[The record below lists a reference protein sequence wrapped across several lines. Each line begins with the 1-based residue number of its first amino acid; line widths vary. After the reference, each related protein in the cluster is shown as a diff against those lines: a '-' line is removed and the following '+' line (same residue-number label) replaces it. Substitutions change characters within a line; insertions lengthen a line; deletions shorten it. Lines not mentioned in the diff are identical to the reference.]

1 MNAVHGGAEV
11 MSSQSYPEPQL
22 PIDDPA
28 EQLKALLTR
37 AQGGDLTVLP
47 ELRDTLD
54 RYPQIW
60 KNIGDLGKTAENALL
75 AAIAK
80 KDLATTEAI
89 RKYSEKLRAELGG
102 LTASPLEQLL
112 IDRLLLDWL
121 AVCAFG
127 ILATEELALVQ
138 DPFGLVREG
147 YVRREEAAHRRFL
160 RSAKVLAEVRR
171 LLGNALSPKQEPLS
185 CETISAVQRL
195 RVAGA

>member
-11 MSSQSYPEPQL
+11 MSNQSYPEPL
-22 PIDDPA
+22 PPVVDPA

-37 AQGGDLTVLP
+37 AQGGDLAVLP
-47 ELRDTLD
+47 ELRDALD

-60 KNIGDLGKTAENALL
+60 QNIGDLGKTAENALL

-89 RKYSEKLRAELGG
+89 RKYSENLRAELGG
-102 LTASPLEQLL
+102 LSASPLELLL
-112 IDRLLLDWL
+112 IDRLRLDWL
-121 AVCAFG
+121 AVNALD
-127 ILATEELALVQ
+127 ILATQELTLAQ
-138 DPFGLVREG
+138 DPFGLVGEG
-147 YVRREEAAHRRFL
+147 LVKRLEAAHRRLL

-171 LLGNALSPKQEPLS
+171 LLGGASSLKHKPLS
-185 CETISAVQRL
+185 CETISTVQRL